1 MCHLIDNVILIMSY
15 ILALE
20 KNTIS
25 VSYLTTNV
33 AKLII
38 RWDYGSSKA
47 KKNNIKENKLSS
59 LMNTCFSS
67 LWCFC
72 AHMKIFDQSHL
83 K

>member
-33 AKLII
+33 DKLRI
-38 RWDYGSSKA
+38 RWELQN
-47 KKNNIKENKLSS
+47 KKIILKEN
-59 LMNTCFSS
+59 
-67 LWCFC
+67 
-72 AHMKIFDQSHL
+72 
-83 K
+83 